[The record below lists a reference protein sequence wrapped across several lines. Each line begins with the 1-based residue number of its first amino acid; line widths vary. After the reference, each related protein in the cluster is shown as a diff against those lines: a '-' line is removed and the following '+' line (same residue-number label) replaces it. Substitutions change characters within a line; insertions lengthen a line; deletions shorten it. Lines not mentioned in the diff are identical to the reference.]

1 MMRKPASA
9 IAVHGILILYTALA
23 LFPILLVIMN
33 SFKARKAI
41 FGSPLSFP
49 TPSTFSLIGY
59 DKVFS
64 DSSVISYYVNSITV
78 TGGTIFFTLL
88 FGAMAAWALTEY
100 KFRWNTAL
108 ALFLAIGIMVPIRL
122 GSVSIIQLIVQM
134 NLINTLTALILVYT
148 AQNLPL
154 SIFILSEFIAQIP
167 KDLREAG
174 RCDGLSEYNIFF
186 YIVLPLIRPAMA
198 TVAVFTMIPVWN
210 DLWFPLLLAPT
221 GGKQTITLG
230 IQQYLGQYITD
241 WNSVL
246 SALSTAII
254 PVLIL
259 YVIFSRQLIRGLTS
273 GAVK

>member
-1 MMRKPASA
+1 MRNS
-9 IAVHGILILYTALA
+9 ISGVFVHGILGLYTALA
-23 LFPILLVIMN
+23 VAPIILVIMN

-41 FGSPLSFP
+41 FGSPLAFP
-49 TPSTFSLIGY
+49 DTSTFSLIGY
-59 DKVFS
+59 NKVFS
-64 DSSVISYYVNSITV
+64 DSSVLGYYGNSITV
-78 TGGTIFFTLL
+78 TAGTIFFTLL
-88 FGAMAAWALTEY
+88 FGAMAAWALSEY
-100 KFRWNTAL
+100 KFRFNTAL
-108 ALFLAIGIMVPIRL
+108 GLFLAIGIMVPIRL
-122 GSVSIIQLIVQM
+122 GSVSIIQLIAHLH
-134 NLINTLTALILVYT
+134 LINTLTSLIFVYT

-154 SIFILSEFIAQIP
+154 AIFILSEFMAQIP
-167 KDLREAG
+167 KDLREAA

-186 YIVLPLIRPAMA
+186 FIVLPLLRPAMA

-210 DLWFPLLLAPT
+210 DLWFPILLAPT
-221 GGKQTITLG
+221 AGKQTITLG

-254 PVLIL
+254 PVLIF